1 MRRRNGLLLSI
12 IFSSGALC
20 ATTVDTRI
28 PTVVV
33 TADKHSHTAIS
44 GALSTVINKA
54 QFTQTGVSTIAEALR
69 DIAGLQLQESSG
81 NAGQAALS
89 MRGFGVNA
97 SSNTLVMVNGIPL
110 SNPDLAPPDLNTI
123 PLDQVALIE
132 VIAGSESVLY
142 GDQAVGGIVNIMTE
156 TAMGNDAIG
165 TCSAGSFNTYD
176 CSATLTYTQHHW
188 TVNQFLEMKRSDN
201 YRDHNHYQLSQW
213 LGHIAHEAHGARL
226 RFDYQLAKE
235 SLQYPGALTAE
246 QAHENRRQ
254 ANNDRDYFNDWHG
267 QWHGQLQQDFAEHWQ
282 LRMDASHR
290 QMQGHGVLYAD
301 FEQSRQINFLNAQLR
316 AQWLDGQL
324 LMGLTADTDRYR
336 LQSDYGKTLD
346 RQEKY
351 SVFALVQQAL
361 DARTTLSAG
370 MRGAMQHAYLLA
382 LDHHTLVNSAIAS
395 TLGIVHHYRPNLS
408 LYLRRAESY
417 RFPKA
422 DENASTP
429 PATPGLRTQ
438 RGVSIESGGEWH
450 RAGTSAKLGIY
461 QLKLRDEI
469 TFDPQQTPTAPF
481 GTNRNLSPTT
491 RWGGSLSLTHK
502 LKTQTMLSMQYN
514 AVNARFQHGVNA
526 QKRIPLVAENILR
539 ASMMQRLSEHFN
551 LYLEGIYTGSQYGA
565 NDDANVAGK
574 FGGYTVYNMN
584 VSYDSQ
590 RVHLALRINNLSN
603 KYYYFYTVYQRSIPA
618 TFYYPAP
625 GRSVLFTA
633 SLHLA

>member
-1 MRRRNGLLLSI
+1 MRRRNGLLLSL

-20 ATTVDTRI
+20 ATAADTRI

-33 TADKHSHTAIS
+33 TADQHPHTAIS
-44 GALSTVINKA
+44 GTLPTLISKA
-54 QFTQTGVSTIAEALR
+54 QFTHTGVATLADALR
-69 DIAGLQLQESSG
+69 EIGGLQLQETSNG
-81 NAGQAALS
+81 GQAALS

-110 SNPDLAPPDLNTI
+110 SNPDLAPPDINTI

-156 TAMGNDAIG
+156 PVTGNSVTG

-176 CSATLTYTQHHW
+176 CSGTLTHTRQQW
-188 TVNQFLEMKRSDN
+188 TINQFLENKRSDN
-201 YRDHNHYQLSQW
+201 YREHNQFHLTQW
-213 LGHIAHEAHGARL
+213 LGHIAHQQHGALL
-226 RFDYQLAKE
+226 RFDYQVAKE
-235 SLQYPGALTAE
+235 SLQYPGGLSAE
-246 QAHENRRQ
+246 QVHANRRQ

-267 QWHGQLQQDFAEHWQ
+267 QWHAKLQQAVAERWQ
-282 LRMDASHR
+282 LSMDLSHR
-290 QMQGHGVLYAD
+290 EMHGHGVLYAD
-301 FEQSRQINFLNAQLR
+301 FEQSRQINILVSQLR
-316 AQWLDGQL
+316 MKWMDGQL
-324 LMGLTADTDRYR
+324 LMGMDTDTDRYH
-336 LQSDYGKTLD
+336 LQSKYGKTSD

-351 SVFALVQQAL
+351 SVFALLNQSL
-361 DARTTLSAG
+361 DARTILSAG
-370 MRGAMQHAYLLA
+370 MRGALQHAYLLEFGDNN
-382 LDHHTLVNSAIAS
+382 LRNSAFAS
-395 TLGIVHHYRPNLS
+395 TLGIVHHYRPYLS
-408 LYLRRAESY
+408 VYIRRAESY

-438 RGVSIESGGEWH
+438 RGVSLESGGEWH
-450 RAGTSAKLGIY
+450 RAGSYAKLGVY

-491 RWGGSLSLTHK
+491 RWGGSLALKQTLTAD
-502 LKTQTMLSMQYN
+502 TIFSMQYN
-514 AVNARFQHGVNA
+514 YVNARFQNGPNA

-539 ASMMQRLSEHFN
+539 ASITQRLNDHFN
-551 LYLEGIYTGSQYGA
+551 LYVEGIVTGSQYGA
-565 NDDANVAGK
+565 NDDANIAGK
-574 FGGYTVYNMN
+574 FGGYTVYNAN
-584 VSYDSQ
+584 LSYDTEHL
-590 RVHLALRINNLSN
+590 HLALRLNNVSN

-625 GRSVLFTA
+625 GRSVLLTA
-633 SLHLA
+633 SVSVA